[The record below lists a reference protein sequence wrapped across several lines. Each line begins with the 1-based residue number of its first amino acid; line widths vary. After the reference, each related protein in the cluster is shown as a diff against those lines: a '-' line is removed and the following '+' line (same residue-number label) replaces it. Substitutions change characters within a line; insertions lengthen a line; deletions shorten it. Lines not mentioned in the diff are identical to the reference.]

1 MLQCDDVINRNKLS
15 YGMTDLQLDKSEIV
29 SDSLNTTY
37 PQCNGKFQLSK
48 FTNKSTLKLML
59 LRENIGEHISQ

>member
-15 YGMTDLQLDKSEIV
+15 YGITDLQLDKSEIV
-29 SDSLNTTY
+29 SDTTY

-48 FTNKSTLKLML
+48 FTNKPTLKLML
-59 LRENIGEHISQ
+59 LRENISEHISQ